1 MPKAGPPF
9 PRAGWS
15 VSGQQPRVTRLRTLI
30 SGQPGVG
37 INSPGLP
44 THSQPKLC
52 TQRAALP
59 AKPSL
64 VGSFTKEDPTG
75 FES

>member
-1 MPKAGPPF
+1 MPKAGPLF
-9 PRAGWS
+9 PRVGWS
-15 VSGQQPRVTRLRTLI
+15 VSGQQPRVTFPRTLI

-37 INSPGLP
+37 IKSPGLP
-44 THSQPKLC
+44 SHSQPKLC

-64 VGSFTKEDPTG
+64 VGGFTKGDPTG